1 MASQFEIDRLAKT
14 EALIELYEDAVTA
27 LMADNTLQY
36 TLDTGQTRTTVT
48 KVDVVRLTDM
58 LDRLYSRYDI
68 YYARVVGT
76 AASIV
81 RPVW

>member
-14 EALIELYEDAVTA
+14 EALITLYEDAVTA
-27 LMADNTLQY
+27 LMADPTLQY

-48 KVDVVRLTDM
+48 KVDVVRLTNI
-58 LDRLYSRYDI
+58 LDRLYLRYDI
-68 YYARVVGT
+68 YYARVHGT

-81 RPVW
+81 RPLW